1 MRNYIA
7 GKTQKRNTLSKDESE
22 ITKEGHKVV
31 WYSGGIVFRRKNTPI
46 STLWFVN
53 RRSIKTA
60 NEIAN
65 VPKITDKI
73 EDVTGVRPN
82 FLTDFRDKLLH
93 IFTKYTSLQN
103 AFERAIGLS
112 RSWLNRET
120 FSIFVQLTYFYIW
133 FLKKINKRIGVRY
146 Y

>member
-93 IFTKYTSLQN
+93 IFTKYSATGAIQVYKMPLN
-103 AFERAIGLS
+103 APLAYLD
-112 RSWLNRET
+112 RET
-120 FSIFVQLTYFYIW
+120 FSIFVQLTYFYIL
-133 FLKKINKRIGVRY
+133 FLKKINKRIGV
-146 Y
+146 